1 MVDSIDERLAR
12 QLAKKLKLENRFKPE
27 LIRFFKQV
35 GRDATAKWAAT
46 GRIPNLN
53 SFQLELIAL
62 LRGHYRRVA
71 KAFSKDARNE
81 AKTVNFFLET
91 KQEESIDSDIVDYIN
106 QHSIQQSMFILQ
118 TTESNLNVVVASVL
132 AAARTG
138 IERPTRTEIAREIRR
153 EFDARSINRVDTI
166 AMTETQTPAEE
177 IKFIEATNL
186 NRIINEP
193 EDFPIGILAPIAPI
207 AAVLLMKKTW
217 RTFLDDRTR
226 SSHVAADRQE
236 VDVLQPFIV
245 QGQRLPVPGSSALG
259 ATVDNVINCRC
270 NALYTIA
277 GVPVSQSPLI
287 APQRGRRPPTTATQP
302 E

>member
-12 QLAKKLKLENRFKPE
+12 QLAKKLKLENRFKPD

-62 LRGHYRRVA
+62 LRGHYRRVE

-106 QHSIQQSMFILQ
+106 RHSIQQSMFILQ
-118 TTESNLNVVVASVL
+118 TTESNLNVVAAGVL

-138 IERPTRTEIAREIRR
+138 VERPTRTEIAREIRR
-153 EFDARSINRVDTI
+153 EFDARSINRVGTI
-166 AMTETQTPAEE
+166 ATTETQTTSEA
-177 IKFIEATNL
+177 IKFIES
-186 NRIINEP
+186 
-193 EDFPIGILAPIAPI
+193 LAVSETLRQTTGRTTA
-207 AAVLLMKKTW
+207 KTW
-217 RTFLDDRTR
+217 ATLLDEVTR
-226 SSHVAADRQE
+226 PSHVLADRQE
-236 VDVLQPFIV
+236 RPINTPFVV
-245 QGQRLPVPGSSALG
+245 QGERLMVPGDTSLG
-259 ATVDNVINCRC
+259 ASISNIIECRC
-270 NALYTIA
+270 ASINTIGDAPA
-277 GVPVSQSPLI
+277 GFNP
-287 APQRGRRPPTTATQP
+287 RERPTLQ
-302 E
+302 

>member
-1 MVDSIDERLAR
+1 MVDNVDERLAR

-27 LIRFFKQV
+27 LIRFFKQI

-46 GRIPNLN
+46 GRIPNLD

-91 KQEESIDSDIVDYIN
+91 KQEENIDSDIVDYIN

-138 IERPTRTEIAREIRR
+138 IERPTRVETASEIRR

-166 AMTETQTPAEE
+166 VMTETQTPAEE
-177 IKFIEATNL
+177 IKFIEA
-186 NRIINEP
+186 
-193 EDFPIGILAPIAPI
+193 LAVSETLRQTTGQTMA
-207 AAVLLMKKTW
+207 KTW
-217 RTFLDDRTR
+217 ATVLDERTR
-226 SSHVAADRQE
+226 ASHVLADRQE
-236 VDVLQPFIV
+236 VNVRQPFIV
-245 QGQRLPVPGSSALG
+245 QGERLPVPGSAALG
-259 ATVDNVINCRC
+259 ASLSNIINCRC
-270 NALYTIA
+270 ASLNTIGDAPA
-277 GVPVSQSPLI
+277 GFNPRERLI
-287 APQRGRRPPTTATQP
+287 L
-302 E
+302 

>member
-46 GRIPNLN
+46 GRIPNLD

-91 KQEESIDSDIVDYIN
+91 KQEENIDSEIVDYIN

-118 TTESNLNVVVASVL
+118 TTESNLNVVAASVL
-132 AAARTG
+132 AAAVTG
-138 IERPTRTEIAREIRR
+138 IERPTRAETASEIRR

-166 AMTETQTPAEE
+166 ATTETQTSSEA
-177 IKFIEATNL
+177 IKFIET
-186 NRIINEP
+186 
-193 EDFPIGILAPIAPI
+193 LA
-207 AAVLLMKKTW
+207 VSETLRQTTGQTMVKTW
-217 RTFLDDRTR
+217 VTLLDEVTR
-226 SSHVAADRQE
+226 SSHVLADRQE
-236 VDVLQPFIV
+236 RPINTPYTV
-245 QGQRLPVPGSSALG
+245 QGERLMVPGDTSLG
-259 ATVDNVINCRC
+259 ASVSNIIRCRC
-270 NALYTIA
+270 ASLNTIGDAPA
-277 GVPVSQSPLI
+277 GFNP
-287 APQRGRRPPTTATQP
+287 RERPILQ
-302 E
+302 